1 MAGDE
6 DFLRVIAFQ
15 HTIGTMERIAI
26 RGDEGKGFV
35 LTVSLPDKTT
45 REVSVYLEKSVLDP
59 LIDALLD
66 LKEHQEKTAWKR
78 QATNKALAKLRG
90 SVLRFDDPLAPV
102 EKDD

>member
-1 MAGDE
+1 MDGE

-26 RGDEGKGFV
+26 RGDEDKGFV
-35 LTVSLPDKTT
+35 LSASLPDKTT
-45 REVSVYLEKSVLDP
+45 RELSVYLEKSVLDP

-78 QATNKALAKLRG
+78 TSTEKALAKLRG
-90 SVLRFDDPLAPV
+90 SVLRFDGPLDPV
-102 EKDD
+102 GKDD